1 MKLDITLECVT
12 ISEQVHL
19 TPDFH
24 QREKHVQ
31 ELVGTW
37 IIDLTLIDGLHAAS
51 KTIRRT
57 MNLLILGV

>member
-12 ISEQVHL
+12 TLEPVHL

-24 QREKHVQ
+24 QLGRHVQ
-31 ELVGTW
+31 ELVGIW

-51 KTIRRT
+51 KIIRRT
-57 MNLLILGV
+57 LNLLIRGV

>member
-24 QREKHVQ
+24 QPGRHVQ
-31 ELVGTW
+31 ELVGIW

-51 KTIRRT
+51 KIIRRT
-57 MNLLILGV
+57 LNLLIRGV